1 MSRHFGQFVVGVCLI
16 AGLTSCESETKEEVG
31 VPAQAPAATPT
42 EAAKVPDEEPMA
54 AAPPTPNAAAKLPPE
69 AATAVA
75 AYART
80 PTPTDEEIAKMIIV
94 WAESDVDFGEAPL
107 TVKFSCEPLEGAVES
122 PKYEWDFG
130 DGSPKVSEEKPTH
143 TYTKAGTYTA
153 TVTVTDAKG
162 NRGTDT
168 VEIEVEEPEAGESEA
183 PNPA

>member
-1 MSRHFGQFVVGVCLI
+1 MLQRFGRLILGVFLV
-16 AGLTSCESETKEEVG
+16 ANLTSCKSETPEEVAA
-31 VPAQAPAATPT
+31 PAEAPPPAAT
-42 EAAKVPDEEPMA
+42 EAPKAPAEEPMA
-54 AAPPTPNAAAKLPPE
+54 AEPPTPNAAANLPPE
-69 AATAVA
+69 AATALA
-75 AYART
+75 LYALT

-130 DGSPKVSEEKPTH
+130 DGSPKAIEESPTH
-143 TYTKAGTYTA
+143 TYAKPGTYTA

-162 NRGTDT
+162 NRGTDS
-168 VEIEVEEPEAGESEA
+168 VEIDVEEPTTEDTGA